1 MVTLKMSDEDSKLL
15 VNSLIRFINDYR
27 PFRYG
32 GQHKPNLPIN
42 EEEWLRLKDLVNKL
56 PYEIKL

>member
-1 MVTLKMSDEDSKLL
+1 MTTLKMSDEDGKLL

-32 GQHKPNLPIN
+32 GQLNYNPVITD
-42 EEEWLRLKDLVNKL
+42 EEWLRLKELVNKL